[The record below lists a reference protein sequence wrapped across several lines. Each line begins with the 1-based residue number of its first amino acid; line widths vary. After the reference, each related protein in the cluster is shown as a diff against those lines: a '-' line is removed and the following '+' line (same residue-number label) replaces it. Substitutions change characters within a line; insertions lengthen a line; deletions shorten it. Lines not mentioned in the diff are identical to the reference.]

1 MKTTIDGIEITWE
14 EAGSGQPLVL
24 VHGLPFQRGMW
35 APQLSGLA
43 RKHRVIALDL
53 PGFGESGAPSGP
65 ATMVAIADFLAKF
78 CQSVAKV
85 PVVLAGHSMG
95 GYAALEFARQNP
107 SLLRGLVMVASR
119 CIADTP
125 DAAANRKAMVSRL
138 KTESPEFVAEAM
150 LPRMLSTDNRD
161 PAMRQSVRALMEP
174 LRADG
179 ISHAQMA
186 IATRVDFSNLL
197 GQLKTPALVIAG
209 EKDLVA
215 PLEEAGIMAAGF
227 RQGRLEVIEHAGHMV
242 SWEQP
247 KAVNAALDKWISA
260 L

>member
-1 MKTTIDGIEITWE
+1 MKTTIDGIEIAWE
-14 EAGSGQPLVL
+14 EAGSGVPLVL

-53 PGFGESGAPSGP
+53 PGFGESAPPTGP
-65 ATMVAIADFLAKF
+65 ATMAAIADILAKF
-78 CQSVAKV
+78 CQAVAKE

-95 GYAALEFARQNP
+95 GYAALEFARRNP
-107 SLLRGLVMVASR
+107 SSLRGLVMVASR
-119 CIADTP
+119 STADTP
-125 DAAANRKAMVSRL
+125 DAAANRLAMVARL
-138 KTESPEFVAEAM
+138 KSESPDFVAEAM
-150 LPRMLSTDNRD
+150 LPRMLSPDNRD

-179 ISHAQMA
+179 IAYAQQA
-186 IATRVDFSNLL
+186 IATRVDFGGLL
-197 GQLKTPALVIAG
+197 SQLAMPALVVAG

-227 RQGRLEVIEHAGHMV
+227 RQGRLEVVEHAGHMV

-247 KAVNAALDKWISA
+247 KVVNAALDKWISA